1 MRLDVRH
8 LSLRSYLMLGILL
21 PVALFIL
28 VDTVVIYGQSLAAVN
43 TAYDRTLLASA
54 KAIGEHIQ
62 ADGEAD
68 TAQLRALVP
77 YAALEVFEADNRS
90 RMVYRISDT
99 RGNLIDGYPDLAKWR
114 GQLPALGPYAALVDF
129 YDDTYRGDAVRVAVL
144 LQPVAMQRARTMA
157 VVQVAET
164 LELRRTL
171 AQQILLDTLWRQL
184 ALVSTVALVVFVVVQ
199 RATRPVRRLSQQLQE
214 RRADDLTP
222 LAVDDAPHELRPLL
236 DATNT
241 TMRRL
246 RHLLDN
252 QKRFVRDTAHQLRT
266 PLAVLKVQVQSA
278 LRGDVEATQGLR
290 EINHTVERATQL
302 ANQMLSLAKVAQL
315 AQEEATESVNWAD
328 ILREVTLDLAPLI
341 ADKALDFEIDTAPA
355 PNRTH
360 ARMLRE
366 LSRNLL
372 HNAIRYS
379 PLQGRL
385 QVHLLCD
392 ASHAALVI
400 SDSGPGISEELR
412 KRLFQPFSAG
422 QGHSGS
428 GLGLAICLEIVHT
441 LGGQIE
447 LVNRNAHG
455 HMDGLDTTV
464 RLPLN
469 TASAAPSAS
478 R

>member
-1 MRLDVRH
+1 MRH

-21 PVALFIL
+21 PVVLFIL
-28 VDTVVIYGQSLAAVN
+28 VDAVVLYQQALAAVN

-54 KAIGEHIQ
+54 KALGEHIE
-62 ADGEAD
+62 ADGEAES
-68 TAQLRALVP
+68 AQLRAVVP

-90 RMVYRISDT
+90 RMIYRISDT
-99 RGNLIDGYPDLAKWR
+99 SGTLIDGYSDLALWR

-129 YDDTYRGDAVRVAVL
+129 YDDTYRGEAVRVAVL
-144 LQPVAMQRARTMA
+144 LQPVAMQRARSMA

-171 AQQILLDTLWRQL
+171 ARQILFDTLWRQL
-184 ALVSTVALVVFVVVQ
+184 VLVSVIVLVVFVVVQ
-199 RATRPVRRLSQQLQE
+199 RATRPVRRLSLQLQQ

-222 LAVDDAPHELRPLL
+222 LAVADAPQELRPLL

-241 TMRRL
+241 TMGRL
-246 RHLLDN
+246 QHLLDN

-278 LRGDVEATQGLR
+278 LRGDVEAVQGLT

-302 ANQMLSLAKVAQL
+302 ANQMLALAKVAQL
-315 AQEEATESVNWAD
+315 AHEPATESVDWGD
-328 ILREVTLDLAPLI
+328 ILREVALDLSPLI
-341 ADKALDFEIDTAPA
+341 ADKTLDFEIDTSHAPVQ
-355 PNRTH
+355 TH
-360 ARMLRE
+360 AWMLRE
-366 LSRNLL
+366 LTRNLL

-379 PLQGRL
+379 PVHGRL
-385 QVHLLCD
+385 QVRLLCD

-400 SDSGPGISEELR
+400 SDDGPGISDELR

-422 QGHSGS
+422 QSHSGS
-428 GLGLAICLEIVHT
+428 GLGLAICLEITHS
-441 LGGQIE
+441 LSGQIE

-455 HMDGLDTTV
+455 QITGLDSTV
-464 RLPLN
+464 RLPL
-469 TASAAPSAS
+469 AS
-478 R
+478 RA

>member
-1 MRLDVRH
+1 MKKWLRQ

-28 VDTVVIYGQSLAAVN
+28 VDSVVIYRQALIAVN

-54 KAIGEHIQ
+54 KALGEHIE

-68 TAQLRALVP
+68 AAQLRAVVP

-90 RMVYRISDT
+90 RMIYRISDT
-99 RGNLIDGYPDLAKWR
+99 QGRLIDGFKDLALWR

-129 YDDTYRGDAVRVAVL
+129 YDDNYRGDAVRVAVL
-144 LQPVAMQRARTMA
+144 LQPVAMKRARTMA

-171 AQQILLDTLWRQL
+171 ARQIMFDTLWRQL
-184 ALVSTVALVVFVVVQ
+184 ALVSVIALVVFVVVQ
-199 RATRPVRRLSQQLQE
+199 RATRPVRNLSLQLQQ

-222 LAVDDAPHELRPLL
+222 LSLDNAPHELRPLL

-246 RHLLDN
+246 QHLLEN

-278 LRGDVEATQGLR
+278 LRGDVDAHQGLL
-290 EINHTVERATQL
+290 EISHTVERATQL
-302 ANQMLSLAKVAQL
+302 ANQMLALAKVAQL
-315 AQEEATESVNWAD
+315 AQEKATEAVDWAGVV
-328 ILREVTLDLAPLI
+328 REVALDLSPLI
-341 ADKALDFEIDTAPA
+341 ADKALDFDIDTVPA
-355 PNRTH
+355 PIQTH
-360 ARMLRE
+360 AWMLRE

-379 PLQGRL
+379 PEHGKL
-385 QVHLLCD
+385 QVRLLCD

-400 SDSGPGISEELR
+400 SDNGPGISEELR

-422 QGHSGS
+422 QAHSGS
-428 GLGLAICLEIVHT
+428 GLGLAICLEISHT

-447 LVNRNAHG
+447 LVNRLNHG
-455 HMDGLDTTV
+455 RIEGLDTTV
-464 RLPLN
+464 RLPLAIMATG
-469 TASAAPSAS
+469 TAAKP
-478 R
+478 